1 MGVRVTITTIII
13 NLLLAAGKFLAGV
26 IGHSSAMISDA
37 VHSASDV
44 FSSIIVIIGLK
55 TSEKEADD
63 DHEYGHERMEC
74 IAALVLAGALAATG
88 LCIGYSGI
96 KSLMAGEY
104 SRPAN
109 IALIMACVSIV
120 VKEGM
125 YWYTRAAGKK
135 LKSPALM
142 ADAWHHRTDG
152 FSSVGA
158 LIGILGA
165 QHGFPW
171 MDSLASLIICVFVFV
186 AAYQV
191 FMDATSRMT
200 DTKAECED
208 EIKEFL
214 EANASLDMLK
224 TRKFGSKVYVDAEI
238 SIDGS
243 MNLVE
248 AHSIAEDIH
257 DKLEYAFPDVKHVM
271 IHVNPAVE

>member
-55 TSEKEADD
+55 TSEKDADEE
-63 DHEYGHERMEC
+63 HEYGHERMEC

-109 IALIMACVSIV
+109 IALIMAGVSIV

-165 QHGFPW
+165 QHGFLW
-171 MDSLASLIICVFVFV
+171 MDSVASLVICIFVFV
-186 AAYQV
+186 AAYEV
-191 FMDATSRMT
+191 FKDAASRMT

-214 EANASLDMLK
+214 EANTSLDMLK

-238 SIDGS
+238 SVDGS
-243 MNLVE
+243 MNLTD

-257 DKLEYAFPDVKHVM
+257 DKLEQAFPDVKHVM